1 MSLSSGPS
9 SPTAAPPKDA
19 CPKLEC
25 AQSAARALLYL
36 SDTPSHRLSLL
47 TQGTLSALAPLIAPE
62 YSQALRRAALRTLH
76 ELTRGCG
83 MECAREVS
91 RSGVL
96 SQLGVMAS
104 GESNKPF
111 EELALKTLANMC
123 SQGCLRPLVGSL
135 GVIQKFTEEAK
146 KDPLKSGVFLK
157 ALCLCCKE
165 AVNRA
170 KVKESGGLEV
180 LTGFLSAH
188 QRHPLSRLAILACV
202 DFVFDESAMEQL
214 QELGLVP
221 LLVARLVELTR
232 GEEQSAEKMDASLSA
247 SVSPTD
253 LLPSSCFDSF
263 DFPPPE
269 GCRKE
274 EAGREQG
281 LCSSSFLSLRCVKQT
296 VPSVLPED
304 PLFFY

>member
-1 MSLSSGPS
+1 MFLNTGGVPLLLLCVSLLSASS
-9 SPTAAPPKDA
+9 SPSAASPLDPS
-19 CPKLEC
+19 PNLEC

-36 SDTPSHRLSLL
+36 SDSPSNRLLLL
-47 TQGTLSALAPLIAPE
+47 TQGALTALAPLVAPE
-62 YSQALRRAALRTLH
+62 YPHGLRRVALRALH

-83 MECAREVS
+83 VECAREVS

-96 SQLGVMAS
+96 AQLGALAS
-104 GESNKPF
+104 GESEKPL
-111 EELALKTLANMC
+111 EELALKTLANLC
-123 SQGCLRPLVGSL
+123 AQGCMRPLVGSL
-135 GVIQKFTEEAK
+135 GVIPKFTEEVK
-146 KDPLKSGVFLK
+146 KDALKSGVFFK

-180 LTGFLSAH
+180 LVKFLSSH
-188 QRHPLSRLAILACV
+188 QSHPLSRLAILACV

-232 GEEQSAEKMDASLSA
+232 GEEKVDVGLS
-247 SVSPTD
+247 SSSE
-253 LLPSSCFDSF
+253 LLPSSGLDSF

-269 GCRKE
+269 GLK
-274 EAGREQG
+274 REQG
-281 LCSSSFLSLRCVKQT
+281 SSSFLSLRYGKHT
-296 VPSVLPED
+296 VHVLKLNNENI
-304 PLFFY
+304 